1 MNATMN
7 ARAHLLLCLILT
19 GISARADGID
29 SYIRGEME
37 QQHIPGLSM
46 AVLRQGK
53 PLRSQ
58 GYGYADLEHKI
69 ITTPDTVFQLQS
81 ITKSFTA
88 TAIMMLV
95 EVSLKNKLLS
105 QPLPIFKAYSVAAV
119 PVRVPILKAFNET

>member
-1 MNATMN
+1 MNPTMN

-19 GISARADGID
+19 GISARADEID

-37 QQHIPGLSM
+37 QQHIPGVSM

-58 GYGYADLEHKI
+58 GYGYAELEHKI
-69 ITTPDTVFQLQS
+69 TATPDTVFQLQS

-95 EVSLKNKLLS
+95 EDNKLSLTDKIAKYLS
-105 QPLPIFKAYSVAAV
+105 GTPASWESITITHL
-119 PVRVPILKAFNET
+119 L